1 MCQREVGGVVISRE
15 GGDVAGG
22 KRWTIR
28 PKSPAETAFRDVVC
42 VFRGVKWCHSPEPE
56 EIANECRV
64 NQNEGDI
71 Q

>member
-1 MCQREVGGVVISRE
+1 MWPGGNDGRF
-15 GGDVAGG
+15 G
-22 KRWTIR
+22 R
-28 PKSPAETAFRDVVC
+28 KSPAETAFRYVVVC
-42 VFRGVKWCHSPEPE
+42 MFCGVKWCHSPEPE

>member
-1 MCQREVGGVVISRE
+1 MDDSAANRRLRTLFVVFVIC
-15 GGDVAGG
+15 
-22 KRWTIR
+22 
-28 PKSPAETAFRDVVC
+28 VC
-42 VFRGVKWCHSPEPE
+42 RGVKWCHSPEPE